1 MFTFLTVYISYRTFY
16 DVLLSKREKKKML
29 EIKNKIK
36 IKMYTAVQST
46 EDCHTFKFSKPIYQL
61 LKADLQYWHPYGT
74 TDCHLQP
81 FGAAI

>member
-1 MFTFLTVYISYRTFY
+1 
-16 DVLLSKREKKKML
+16 
-29 EIKNKIK
+29 
-36 IKMYTAVQST
+36 MYTAVQST
-46 EDCHTFKFSKPIYQL
+46 EDCRTFKFSKPIYQL